1 MSERELSELILSV
14 ELGGRV
20 RVDCPGVASYKELST
35 CSAYAGCENN
45 LKIFH
50 SQVLISHCAPPP
62 ATYQTVH
69 VDSLL

>member
-20 RVDCPGVASYKELST
+20 DCPGVWQNLST

-50 SQVLISHCAPPP
+50 VLVPISHGNHP
-62 ATYQTVH
+62 ATYKTVH